1 LITRI
6 RHLAEYGLVRVL
18 LAVVL
23 SLGYE
28 RSLAVARGLADLF
41 YRIGT
46 KQRRRAL
53 GNLER
58 AMPELDATERED
70 VARQAFRSFVR
81 TFLET
86 AWIPRLLVPGRLPPN
101 LRYVA
106 HPESERI
113 LRSGD
118 GAVLVSGHFANWEL
132 TGQTFALLGYPIHSV
147 ARTLDNPLLDAYV
160 TRVRTQFGQ
169 GIINKDGGVRGM
181 ARVLR
186 DGGAIGVLVDQS
198 AGRHGVLVNF
208 MGRPASTVAT
218 PAMLSIRFGIPM
230 IPGRGYWSG
239 RGNEYVVEL
248 EEPLMLPSTGDRE
261 EDVRAL
267 TEAMNERLACWVRE
281 YPGQWLWVHRR
292 WKMRPHWFTEAGD
305 ES

>member
-1 LITRI
+1 LITRL
-6 RHLAEYGLVRVL
+6 RYLAEYGLVRAL

-28 RSLAVARGLADLF
+28 RSLVVARSLADFF

-53 GNLER
+53 ENLER
-58 AMPELDATERED
+58 AMPELDAAEREA

-101 LRYVA
+101 LTFDA
-106 HPESERI
+106 HPETDRI
-113 LRSGD
+113 LHAGT
-118 GAVLVSGHFANWEL
+118 GAVLVTGHFGNWEL
-132 TGQTFALLGYPIHSV
+132 TGQSFALRGHRVFSV
-147 ARTLDNPLLDAYV
+147 ARTLDNPWLDEYV
-160 TRVRTQFGQ
+160 TRVRTRYGQ

-186 DGGAIGVLVDQS
+186 DGGMIALLVDQS
-198 AGRHGVLVNF
+198 TGRRGIKVDF
-208 MGRPASTVAT
+208 MGLPTSTT
-218 PAMLSIRFGIPM
+218 PAAATLALRFGVPL
-230 IPGRGYWSG
+230 IPGRGYWTG
-239 RGNEYVVEL
+239 RGNDYVVRVDA
-248 EEPLMLPSTGDRE
+248 PLMLPRTGDRE

-267 TEAMNERLACWVRE
+267 TEAMNEHLANWVRE
-281 YPGQWLWVHRR
+281 FPGQWLWVHRR